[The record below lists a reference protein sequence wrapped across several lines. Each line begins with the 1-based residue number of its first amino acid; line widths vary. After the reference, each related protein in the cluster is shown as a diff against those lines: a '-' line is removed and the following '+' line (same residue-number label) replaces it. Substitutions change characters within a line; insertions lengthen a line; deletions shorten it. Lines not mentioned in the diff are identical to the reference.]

1 MSTETGSHDVSE
13 EGQNNNALSKAYMRL
28 QTLSLGVFFYH
39 FFNDQP
45 IFPFLAAVKS

>member
-28 QTLSLGVFFYH
+28 QTLSLGFFLS
-39 FFNDQP
+39 FF
-45 IFPFLAAVKS
+45 

>member
-28 QTLSLGVFFYH
+28 QTLSLGFLS

>member
-28 QTLSLGVFFYH
+28 QTLSLGVFFII
-39 FFNDQP
+39 FLMINLF
-45 IFPFLAAVKS
+45 FPFWLL